1 MSEKAK
7 CYVVIANQWNTLVWQ
22 SVFLG
27 LPLRG
32 EGARRADEVAI
43 RKNCAYIPNLKEC
56 FSAGSSGGNFLVPA
70 RKLIR
75 SRLKGRCRKA
85 APLRIPRPHHR
96 KWVKIFWIAMD
107 GLFGSPQIDEG
118 LCVMFFLNFTKERYC
133 FLHGSGIIKRYEKEM
148 EKEK

>member
-1 MSEKAK
+1 MQAAKAFP
-7 CYVVIANQWNTLVWQ
+7 
-22 SVFLG
+22 S
-27 LPLRG
+27 G
-32 EGARRADEVAI
+32 EGGSRISRKRETDEGKKLSV
-43 RKNCAYIPNLKEC
+43 KTCAYAHTLHKC
-56 FSAGSSGGNFLVPA
+56 FGSDPSGGNVLVPA
-70 RKLIR
+70 RTLIR

-85 APLRIPRPHHR
+85 APLRIPRPLRR
-96 KWVKIFWIAMD
+96 KRIKIYLVAMD